1 MRKDSNI
8 SFLEQVRRILHR
20 IEDAILVGLLSMM
33 IGMSVIQ
40 IILRNLFESGISW
53 SDVLVR
59 VLVLWVGL
67 VGAMVASRQNNHIT
81 IDILNRYLPERIK
94 PIASFVAALF
104 TALICS
110 IMAYYSMVF
119 LQLEYSDGGKVFAQ
133 VPTWLC
139 VAIIPFAFIVIGLRY
154 FILSFIDFKNILG
167 TRS

>member
-1 MRKDSNI
+1 MNKDPDT
-8 SFLEQVRRILHR
+8 SFFEQIRRILHL

-40 IILRNLFESGISW
+40 IFLRNLFDSGISW

-67 VGAMVASRQNNHIT
+67 LGAMVASRQNNHIT
-81 IDILNRYLPERIK
+81 IDIVNRYLPERIK
-94 PIASFVAALF
+94 VIASIVIELF
-104 TALICS
+104 TALVCS
-110 IMAYYSMVF
+110 IMAYFSMVF
-119 LQLEYSDGGKVFAQ
+119 LQLEFSDGSTLFAQ

-139 VAIIPFAFIVIGLRY
+139 VAIIPFAFSVIGLRY
-154 FILSFIDFKNILG
+154 FILSLIDFKKILG